1 MYKFRAKTH
10 IGITVNVKGGHVHIT
25 FTELTGGG
33 SIYTTENKV
42 IAEALR
48 KHPKFG
54 KLFTEQEVKEETA
67 KQQELEQKKA
77 DDRAKQSIKEFACVE
92 DAKEYMADTF
102 GISRSKLRTR
112 GDIEKQAT
120 GRGVTIQWTDKKSET
135 PSVDDADETS
145 QQEGESQQEEQDE
158 ESGE

>member
-1 MYKFRAKTH
+1 MFKFRAKTH
-10 IGITVNVKGGHVHIT
+10 IGLSINTKGGHAHIT
-25 FTELTGGG
+25 FCELTGGG
-33 SIYTTENKV
+33 SIYTTENKE

-48 KHPKFG
+48 KHHKFG

-112 GDIEKQAT
+112 GDIEKQAA
-120 GRGVTIQWTDKKSET
+120 GRGITIQWADKKAEI
-135 PSVDDADETS
+135 PVADEAAP
-145 QQEGESQQEEQDE
+145 QQEAAEEQAE
-158 ESGE
+158 QAPESAE

>member
-10 IGITVNVKGGHVHIT
+10 IGITVNAKGGHVHIT

-54 KLFTEQEVKEETA
+54 KLFTEEEVKEETV
-67 KQQELEQKKA
+67 EQKQEEQA
-77 DDRAKQSIKEFACVE
+77 AAVTRAQQAVKEFACVE

-112 GDIEKQAT
+112 GDIEKQAA
-120 GRGVTIQWTDKKSET
+120 GRGITIQWADKKAEI
-135 PSVDDADETS
+135 PVADEAAP
-145 QQEGESQQEEQDE
+145 QQEEQAP
-158 ESGE
+158 ESAE

>member
-33 SIYTTENKV
+33 SIYTTESKE

-48 KHPKFG
+48 KHHKFG
-54 KLFTEQEVKEETA
+54 KLFTEEEVKEETA

-112 GDIEKQAT
+112 GDIEKQAA
-120 GRGVTIQWTDKKSET
+120 GRGITIQWADKKAEI
-135 PSVDDADETS
+135 PVADDAAP
-145 QQEGESQQEEQDE
+145 QQEEAPGEQE
-158 ESGE
+158 EQAPESAE